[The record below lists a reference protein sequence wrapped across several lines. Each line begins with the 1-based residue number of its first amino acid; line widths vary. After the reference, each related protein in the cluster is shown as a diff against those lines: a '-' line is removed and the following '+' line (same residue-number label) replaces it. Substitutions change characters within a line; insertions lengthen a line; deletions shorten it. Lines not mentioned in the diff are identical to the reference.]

1 MDAFTDVVQLLRPRT
16 ILMGSMAAH
25 GDWGVQVPP
34 QPGPMLYF
42 ITTGQCWFRAEGGEA
57 VRVGAGDFILSA
69 KPVGDTFLSA
79 PGQKTVISD
88 DGFKARHM
96 VEGEI
101 RIGDEDQ
108 GEATRILGGV
118 ILCDPTNAELLSE
131 MMPRLVHVTAE
142 DGVGARLGTLVSLIR
157 DEAAHAGSGSDL
169 ILSRLIEVLLIETLR
184 REAATLPHP
193 GMLRGLAD
201 PQLARA
207 LADIHANVCRDWTIA
222 ELAQKAGMSRSA
234 FARRFSEAIGL
245 APVEYLLRWRM
256 AIAKDALRHG
266 RGSLEEIAERVGYRS
281 ASAFSTAFSRKVGC
295 PPSEFA
301 RSQLAA

>member
-1 MDAFTDVVQLLRPRT
+1 MDAFTDVVQLLRPKT
-16 ILMGSMAAH
+16 VLMGSMVAH
-25 GDWGVQVPP
+25 GTWGVQLPP

-42 ITTGQCWFRAEGGEA
+42 ITAGQCWFRADGGA
-57 VRVGAGDFILSA
+57 ALQVGAGDFVLSA
-69 KPVGDTFLSA
+69 RPVMDTFSSA
-79 PGQKTVISD
+79 PGQKTVLSD

-96 VEGEI
+96 VDGEI
-101 RIGDEDQ
+101 HIGDAHRGD
-108 GEATRILGGV
+108 ATRVLGGV
-118 ILCDPTNAELLSE
+118 IMCDPTNADLLAE
-131 MMPRLVHVTAE
+131 MMPRLVHVSAE
-142 DGVGARLGTLVSLIR
+142 DGVGARLGTLIGLIR
-157 DEAAHAGSGSDL
+157 GEAALAGPGSDL

-207 LADIHANVCRDWTIA
+207 LADIHADVSRDWTIA

-234 FARRFSEAIGL
+234 FARRFSEAVGL

-256 AIAKDALRHG
+256 AIAKDALRHRQG
-266 RGSLEEIAERVGYRS
+266 TLEEIAERIGYRS

-295 PPSEFA
+295 PPREFA
-301 RSQLAA
+301 RSSAA